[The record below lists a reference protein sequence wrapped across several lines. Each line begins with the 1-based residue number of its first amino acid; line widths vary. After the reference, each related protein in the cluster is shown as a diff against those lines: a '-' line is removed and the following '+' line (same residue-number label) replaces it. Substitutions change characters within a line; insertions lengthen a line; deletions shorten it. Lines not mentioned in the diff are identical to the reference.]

1 MYNFSSFIKYR
12 VNGKVYSSYETDNAD
27 CKVVFSADD
36 DKITASVIPST
47 KIELIEFKL
56 DTKRAYKKGDVFFS
70 NGYQSWSTSWEVQKE
85 NILKNTN
92 SIANISAWSK
102 NAVEI
107 SGDYKFS
114 GYKKQK
120 GYFHSNGYTYIRN
133 GEELEFLGSLTERN
147 GYTLFRY
154 DMNSEDFSIVKDVE
168 GLVIDSEYQLLD
180 VVCFKGGYDEVFDKY
195 FEAMKVPTP
204 RIKHLAGYTSWYN
217 YFQKIDEDIIIRD
230 LNGLDRAKDSVSI
243 YQIDD
248 GYEPKVG
255 DWLIPNKKFPKGMK
269 YIADKIHEKGYL
281 AGIWI
286 APFSCETDSVVAKE
300 HPDWF
305 LKVPGTDKRH
315 LGTFAWG
322 GSYTLDIYN
331 EEARAYIKNYFDV
344 ILNDWGYDMVK
355 LDFLYSQC
363 VFPRNGKT
371 RGQIMCEAMVFL
383 RECVGDKLFLGCGVP
398 LLPSFGVVDAC
409 RISCDVSL
417 SYRPKIENVLNLNNE
432 LPSAQNAI
440 NNTIFRRHLD
450 GRVFCNDPDVFFLRS
465 NNLKFNYEQKLLLA
479 FINNLMGNVL
489 FVSDNAGDYTEKEIE
504 LLKMFFKEN
513 DAKIIS
519 AERVNLGD
527 DIEVVFDAGNGA
539 KTLKFNI
546 LTGVSNI
553 REILGV

>member
-12 VNGKVYSSYETDNAD
+12 VNGKVYTSYETDNAD

-56 DTKRAYKKGDVFFS
+56 DTKRAYNKGDVFFS

-92 SIANISAWSK
+92 PIANISSWSK

-133 GEELEFLGSLTERN
+133 GEDLEFLGSLTERN

-344 ILNDWGYDMVK
+344 ILNKWGYDMVK

-371 RGQIMCEAMVFL
+371 RGQIMCEAMDFL

-527 DIEVVFDAGNGA
+527 DIEVVFDNGNGA